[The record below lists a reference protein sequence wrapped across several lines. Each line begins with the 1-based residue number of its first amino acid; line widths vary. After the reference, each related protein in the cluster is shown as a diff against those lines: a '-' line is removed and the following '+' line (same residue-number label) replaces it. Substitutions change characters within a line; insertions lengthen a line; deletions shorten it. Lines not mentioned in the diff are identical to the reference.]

1 MGVVDRTD
9 EFGRPAPSALSVTP
23 VQQPPT
29 VKELA
34 MTVISTTT
42 AAAGA
47 R

>member
-1 MGVVDRTD
+1 MSSDGPHRL
-9 EFGRPAPSALSVTP
+9 RMSVTP
-23 VQQPPT
+23 VQQPAT